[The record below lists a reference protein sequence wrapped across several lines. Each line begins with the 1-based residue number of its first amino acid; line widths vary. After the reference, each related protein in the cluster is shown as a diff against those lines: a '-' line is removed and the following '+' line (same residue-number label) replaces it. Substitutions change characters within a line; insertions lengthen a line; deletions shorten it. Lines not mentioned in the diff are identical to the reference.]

1 MSPNMSKKKMIGRE
15 KLIMFSSFRNKS
27 ENSLSLNIVFIN
39 VFLFKR
45 EGGIINI
52 YVNVVF
58 KFR

>member
-1 MSPNMSKKKMIGRE
+1 MSLNMSKKKMIGRE